1 MVVGLYVAAT
11 VVTLMQ
17 LLRRHER
24 RLLPLLALFAC
35 LAVARALGPWSAWA
49 SAFEV
54 AGIGAG
60 LVLLAMLTPRHT
72 AVR

>member
-1 MVVGLYVAAT
+1 MVAFYVAAT
-11 VVTLMQ
+11 AVTLMQ

-35 LAVARALGPWSAWA
+35 MALARGLDAGSRWSTV
-49 SAFEV
+49 FEV
-54 AGIGAG
+54 AAIASG

>member
-1 MVVGLYVAAT
+1 MLALYVAAT
-11 VVTLMQ
+11 LVTLMQ

-35 LAVARALGPWSAWA
+35 LAVARSLDPWSRWA
-49 SAFEV
+49 AAFEV
-54 AGIGAG
+54 AAIAAG

>member
-1 MVVGLYVAAT
+1 MVALYVAAT

-24 RLLPLLALFAC
+24 RLRPLLALFAC
-35 LAVARALGPWSAWA
+35 MAVARGLDPGSRWA
-49 SAFEV
+49 AVFEV
-54 AGIGAG
+54 AAIASG
-60 LVLLAMLTPRHT
+60 LVLLAMLTPRHS

>member
-1 MVVGLYVAAT
+1 MVALYVAAT

-24 RLLPLLALFAC
+24 RLLPLLALFTC
-35 LAVARALGPWSAWA
+35 MAVARALDPASGWA
-49 SAFEV
+49 TAFEV
-54 AGIGAG
+54 AAIAAG
-60 LVLLAMLTPRHT
+60 LVLLAMLSPRHS

>member
-1 MVVGLYVAAT
+1 MVGLYVAAT

-24 RLLPLLALFAC
+24 RLIPLLALFAC
-35 LAVARALGPWSAWA
+35 LAVARFLDVGSRWA
-49 SAFEV
+49 VAFE
-54 AGIGAG
+54 GAAIASG

>member
-1 MVVGLYVAAT
+1 MVGLYVAAT

-24 RLLPLLALFAC
+24 RLMPLLALFAC
-35 LAVARALGPWSAWA
+35 LAVARFLAPGSRWA
-49 SAFEV
+49 VAFEV
-54 AGIGAG
+54 AAIVSG

>member
-1 MVVGLYVAAT
+1 MVGLYVAAT

-24 RLLPLLALFAC
+24 RLLPLLASFAG
-35 LAVARALGPWSAWA
+35 LAVARFLGPGSRWA
-49 SAFEV
+49 AGFEV
-54 AGIGAG
+54 AAIAAG
-60 LVLLAMLTPRHT
+60 LVLVAMLTPRHT

>member
-1 MVVGLYVAAT
+1 MVVGFYVAAT

-35 LAVARALGPWSAWA
+35 LAVARSLGPWSTWA
-49 SAFEV
+49 TGFEV
-54 AGIGAG
+54 AGIAAG
-60 LVLLAMLTPRHT
+60 LVLVAMLTPRHI

>member
-1 MVVGLYVAAT
+1 MVGLYVAAT

-35 LAVARALGPWSAWA
+35 MAVARGLDAGSRWA
-49 SAFEV
+49 VVFEV
-54 AGIGAG
+54 AAIASG
-60 LVLLAMLTPRHT
+60 LVLHAMLTPRHS